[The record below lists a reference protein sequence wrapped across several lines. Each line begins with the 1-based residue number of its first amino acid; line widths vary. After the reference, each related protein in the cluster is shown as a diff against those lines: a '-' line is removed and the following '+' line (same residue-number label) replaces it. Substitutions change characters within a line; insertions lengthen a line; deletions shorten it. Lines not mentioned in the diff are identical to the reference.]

1 MPRKQLD
8 NNPNR
13 IASAAYARGGFF
25 VITQLLSHENGS
37 DMKGWLWILAGVLAS
52 MVSWTYM
59 HRILLPWE
67 DFVNVQQGQ
76 VKAQMGDLYPRWV
89 GTRELLLHG
98 RNPYGPEVS
107 HEIQMAFYGRAIEQ
121 SYDKPR
127 FEIIDEQ
134 RFVYPLYVVFL
145 LAPSVHGDF
154 AQIQMWAPLL
164 FGALTAISLWLWM
177 KVLGWHP
184 RALGA
189 AGMAM
194 LVLSSP
200 QVAQGLRL
208 RQLGLFV
215 AFLVALAAWCISRER
230 YAIAGMLLAI
240 STIKPQMVALVVLW
254 FLLWSF
260 GDWTKRWPLATGFG
274 ASFVSLA
281 AGAEWLLPGWPRFF
295 LAGLAAY
302 AKYFPTTSPVRLIL
316 GNWIGGALSVLALA
330 VLLGF
335 AWRMRNAGANSRDFA
350 YTLTMFFVANAL
362 LMPLL
367 TPYNQVFLLLP
378 VLMLLRDWKTL
389 PRLGRAA
396 MIALLGWP
404 WIAQAVLLMHPPQIH
419 SQNRLPLLPSAL
431 LVLFP
436 FLVGGLAITHRS
448 ECLRGGLKN
457 EHILTAETAEDG
469 R

>member
-1 MPRKQLD
+1 MR
-8 NNPNR
+8 
-13 IASAAYARGGFF
+13 
-25 VITQLLSHENGS
+25 TGS

-67 DFVNVQQGQ
+67 DFVNVQRGQ

-98 RNPYGPEVS
+98 GNPYGPEVS
-107 HEIQMAFYGRAIEQ
+107 HEIQMAFYGRPIEQ

-145 LAPSVHGDF
+145 LAPIVHWDF
-154 AQIQMWAPLL
+154 AQIQMWAPVL
-164 FGALTAISLWLWM
+164 FAGVAAISLWLWM

-184 RALGA
+184 PGLAA

-200 QVAQGLRL
+200 QIAQGLRL

-215 AFLVALAAWCISRER
+215 AFLIALASWSVTRGR
-230 YAIAGMLLAI
+230 YASAGVWLAI
-240 STIKPQMVALVVLW
+240 STIKPQMVALLVLW

-260 GDWTKRWPLATGFG
+260 GDWRKRWPLATGFG
-274 ASFVSLA
+274 ASFVLLA
-281 AGAEWLLPGWPRFF
+281 GGAEWLLPGWPRFF

-316 GNWIGGALSVLALA
+316 GNWIGGVFSVMALA
-330 VLLGF
+330 VLLVF
-335 AWRMRNAGANSRDFA
+335 AWGMRKAEANSREFS
-350 YTLTMFFVANAL
+350 YTLTIFLVANVL

-367 TPYNQVFLLLP
+367 TPYNQVLLLLP
-378 VLMLLRDWKTL
+378 ILMLLRDWKYL
-389 PRLGRAA
+389 PRLGRAT
-396 MIALLGWP
+396 MMGLLAWP
-404 WIAQAVLLMHPPQIH
+404 WIAQAVLLMHLPQIH

-436 FLVGGLAITHRS
+436 FLVGWLAIRHRARWMAASVFS
-448 ECLRGGLKN
+448 EPRKSGSAS
-457 EHILTAETAEDG
+457 I
-469 R
+469 

>member
-1 MPRKQLD
+1 MQTKS
-8 NNPNR
+8 NT
-13 IASAAYARGGFF
+13 IA
-25 VITQLLSHENGS
+25 
-37 DMKGWLWILAGVLAS
+37 WLWVLAGVLAS
-52 MVSWTYM
+52 IVSWTYM

-67 DFVNVQQGQ
+67 DFVNVRHGQ
-76 VKAQMGDLYPRWV
+76 VKAQLGDLYPRWV

-107 HEIQMAFYGRAIEQ
+107 HEIQVAFYGHAIEQ

-127 FEIIDEQ
+127 FDIIDEQ

-145 LAPSVHGDF
+145 LAPTVNWDF
-154 AQIQMWAPLL
+154 AQLQGWAPVL
-164 FGALTAISLWLWM
+164 FGALIAASLWLWL
-177 KVLGWHP
+177 KVLDWRLSP
-184 RALGA
+184 LVV
-189 AGMAM
+189 AGGMM

-200 QVAQGLRL
+200 QIAQGLRL

-215 AFLVALAAWCISRER
+215 AFLIALAVWCVTREL
-230 YAIAGMLLAI
+230 YAVAGVLLAI
-240 STIKPQMVALVVLW
+240 STIKPQMVALLVLW
-254 FLLWSF
+254 FLLWTI
-260 GDWTKRWPLATGFG
+260 GDGRKRWPLAVGFFISLG
-274 ASFVSLA
+274 LLA

-316 GNWIGGALSVLALA
+316 GNWIGGVLSVLALA

-335 AWRMRNAGANSRDFA
+335 AWEMRKAGANSREFA
-350 YTLTMFFVANAL
+350 YTLTLFFVANVL

-378 VLMLLRDWKTL
+378 MLMLIRDWETL
-389 PRLGRAA
+389 PHPGRAA
-396 MIALLGWP
+396 IIALLAWP
-404 WIAQAVLLMHPPQIH
+404 WIVQAILLMHPPQIH

-431 LVLFP
+431 SILFP
-436 FLVGGLAITHRS
+436 FLVGWLALTYRS
-448 ECLRGGLKN
+448 RKLGAREGHLLN
-457 EHILTAETAEDG
+457 AETAENG